1 MVRYPGYHPTPFL
14 GDVRCMILRPDE
26 YSDDSEYE
34 DDDEVLCHS
43 WYAAT
48 MLCRVCCYVLP
59 GPDGGMLLCVGRYVL
74 SGINKGML
82 LRVGRYV
89 DRVAR
94 RRKPARVHDE
104 RKLRAGDRPIK
115 GVFVRMVPG
124 ISVLAFDFA
133 VCYGL
138 RLCSAMSSTSVGHAA
153 T

>member
-1 MVRYPGYHPTPFL
+1 MPQYHAVVLAVL
-14 GDVRCMILRPDE
+14 GSSTGIA
-26 YSDDSEYE
+26 
-34 DDDEVLCHS
+34 VLAVAMFCTEG